1 MINHLEPRPKSA
13 PMPSPGPHL
22 ERHLHPQTSV
32 AGQRCNSPKSAP
44 SVSPRNHGK
53 SKSLAV
59 WPWLCGLGCVALA
72 AWPWPGLGLAVPPLG
87 LAPDLR
93 YEPSRMGVPPLG
105 PAPDLRHEP
114 SRMGVPPLGPAP
126 DLRHEPSRM
135 GVPPLGPVPDL
146 RQEHSQPNRPEWV
159 FPHLAPLLICD
170 TNRPEW
176 VFPHL
181 APLLIC
187 DLRHYRDR

>member
-1 MINHLEPRPKSA
+1 MMNHLEPRPKSA

-22 ERHLHPQTSV
+22 ERHLHPQNSV

-72 AWPWPGLGLAVPPLG
+72 VWPWPGRMGVPPLG

-114 SRMGVPPLGPAP
+114 SRMGVPPLGPVP
-126 DLRHEPSRM
+126 DLRH
-135 GVPPLGPVPDL
+135 
-146 RQEHSQPNRPEWV
+146 EHSQPNRQNGCSPTW
-159 FPHLAPLLICD
+159 P
-170 TNRPEW
+170 RS
-176 VFPHL
+176 
-181 APLLIC
+181 
-187 DLRHYRDR
+187 